1 MHPSSQYSSAQPSG
15 GCGSAPLVSASATM
29 SAASTASSASP
40 PASLRMASRLRLV
53 RDRDAHA
60 RAAAVARRDAL
71 FVAQRAEDARAR
83 RARWRGRRLVLLVVQ
98 ADALEQRRGA
108 AERRSGGEAPAC

>member
-1 MHPSSQYSSAQPSG
+1 MVRAAAGWSPANG
-15 GCGSAPLVSASATM
+15 GAC
-29 SAASTASSASP
+29 AAA
-40 PASLRMASRLRLV
+40 RLRLV

-108 AERRSGGEAPAC
+108 ALEEPHGAQRRLLG